1 MIQQALIRLLEHES
15 LPMDE
20 AQAVMDE
27 IMEGRATPAQIG
39 AFLIALRLKGE
50 TEDEVAGFAASMRDR
65 AVHVP
70 VRDGGVLV
78 DTCGTGGDGRHTFN
92 ISTTAAFV
100 AAGAGVRIAKHGNRA
115 ISGECGSADVLEALG
130 VNIQLGPQDVA
141 RCLDEAGVGFM
152 FAPLYHPAMRHAG
165 PVRRELGV
173 RTVFHLLGPLTNPA
187 GANTQLLGVADGRAA
202 RIIARALARL
212 GTRHALVVHGGGGLD
227 EISLSGPTLCYEVR
241 AGQDEPETFTISPA
255 EFGLTPAPVEA
266 VHGGSAAENAP
277 LLRAV
282 LDGAPGP
289 YRDITVLNA
298 AAVLYVAERVPDLE
312 TGVAQ
317 AAESIDSG
325 AARAALQRMIR
336 VSQGS
341 SPALVG

>member
-1 MIQQALIRLLEHES
+1 MIGPALLRLLEHES
-15 LPMDE
+15 LPMDT
-20 AQAVMDE
+20 ARGVMEE
-27 IMEGRATPAQIG
+27 IMDGRATPAQIG
-39 AFLIALRLKGE
+39 GFLIALRLKGE
-50 TEDEVAGFAASMRDR
+50 TEEEVAGFAAAMRSR

-70 VRDGGVLV
+70 ANGGRTLV

-92 ISTTAAFV
+92 ISTAAAFV
-100 AAGAGVRIAKHGNRA
+100 AAGRGVRIAKHGNRA
-115 ISGECGSADVLEALG
+115 VSGACGSADVLEALG
-130 VNIQLGPQDVA
+130 VNIQLGPDEVA

-173 RTVFHLLGPLTNPA
+173 RTVFNLLGPLTNPA
-187 GANTQLLGVADGRAA
+187 GANAQLLGVADPKAA
-202 RIIARALARL
+202 GIIARALARL

-227 EISLSGPTLCYEVR
+227 EISLSGPTVCYEVR
-241 AGQDEPETFTISPA
+241 AGHPEITEFTITPE
-255 EFGLTPAPVEA
+255 EFGLAGAPVAA
-266 VHGGSAAENAP
+266 VQGGTATENAA

-289 YRDITVLNA
+289 HRDIVLLNA
-298 AAVLYVAERVPDLE
+298 AAALYVAGQAPDLA

-325 AARAALQRMIR
+325 AARAALARMIA
-336 VSQGS
+336 VSQGPQ
-341 SPALVG
+341 PALVA

>member
-1 MIQQALIRLLEHES
+1 MIQQALIRLLDHES

-50 TEDEVAGFAASMRDR
+50 TEDEVAGFAAAMRAR

-115 ISGECGSADVLEALG
+115 ISGACGSADVLEALG

-173 RTVFHLLGPLTNPA
+173 RTVFNLLGPLTNPA

-277 LLRAV
+277 QLQAV

-289 YRDITVLNA
+289 HRDISVLNA
-298 AAVLYVAERVPDLE
+298 AAVLYVAGHAPDLE
-312 TGVAQ
+312 TGVAL

-325 AARAALQRMIR
+325 AARAALRRMIA